1 MGAALSKLLE
11 SDFDVVSIVA
21 DGMQVITEIKRDPPD
36 AVVLDISMPNL
47 NGIETARQVRSIA
60 PNCKVIFVTVH
71 DEIDYVVEAF
81 RAGASGYLLKAS
93 TASELLIAVHDV
105 LDGRMFLSPLIGP
118 AIVDLIMDD
127 SEPRRL
133 GLSPRQREVL
143 LLIAAGSTA
152 KEIAIQ
158 LDISTKTVDFHK
170 IEIKKKLG
178 LRTTAELTRY
188 AIENGI
194 SGK

>member
-1 MGAALSKLLE
+1 M
-11 SDFDVVSIVA
+11 
-21 DGMQVITEIKRDPPD
+21 
-36 AVVLDISMPNL
+36 
-47 NGIETARQVRSIA
+47 
-60 PNCKVIFVTVH
+60 IFVTVH